1 MRNSILVLLLMTVLV
16 SFNSCRTK
24 DGAPGPAGAN
34 GTNGTNGTN
43 NLLNQGSVSGTLYY
57 LDFKGDSVK
66 LPFNY
71 QYFSSSLDN
80 QYAYYDTADYDAS
93 EGYMNLG
100 YTFYFKRRD
109 LNDSADVCSFS
120 VNINSGTGN
129 PNGPVDAND
138 NPISPTAFTAGFS
151 IAENLNNNLFNFS
164 DGGGLVYSGNT
175 AGYGTTCSISNFSL
189 DTLTGKL
196 MFNFVITYN
205 PYDITPA
212 TQYDYSNPAILKGAV
227 NVVLL
232 RRQPST
238 ALIRENYD

>member
-1 MRNSILVLLLMTVLV
+1 M
-16 SFNSCRTK
+16 
-24 DGAPGPAGAN
+24 
-34 GTNGTNGTN
+34 
-43 NLLNQGSVSGTLYY
+43 
-57 LDFKGDSVK
+57 
-66 LPFNY
+66 
-71 QYFSSSLDN
+71 
-80 QYAYYDTADYDAS
+80 
-93 EGYMNLG
+93 
-100 YTFYFKRRD
+100 
-109 LNDSADVCSFS
+109 NDSADACTFS
-120 VNINSGTGN
+120 VNLNPQGN
-129 PNGPVDAND
+129 PNGPLDVNG
-138 NPISPTAFTAGFS
+138 NSISPTIFTGGFS
-151 IAENLNNNLFNFS
+151 ISANLNNNLFNFS